1 MYTPE
6 NLA

>member
-6 NLA
+6 